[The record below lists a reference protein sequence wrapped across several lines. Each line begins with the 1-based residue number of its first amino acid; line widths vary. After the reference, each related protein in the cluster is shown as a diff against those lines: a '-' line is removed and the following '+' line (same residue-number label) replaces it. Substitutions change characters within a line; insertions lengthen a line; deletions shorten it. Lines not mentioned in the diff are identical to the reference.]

1 MVPEPGPACD
11 CGPEYV
17 LPVTVLTDEALG
29 QVGREPPAPEAAAVA
44 DALPPVVLA
53 AAVGDCA
60 DVAVPALELHP
71 ASEAAAMATTAG
83 LMVQCHLLR
92 LAPS

>member
-1 MVPEPGPACD
+1 VVPEPGPACD

-17 LPVTVLTDEALG
+17 LPVTLLTDEALG
-29 QVGREPPAPEAAAVA
+29 QLGREPPPPEAAAVVA
-44 DALPPVVLA
+44 ALPTVVLA
-53 AAVGDCA
+53 AAGDCV
-60 DVAVPALELHP
+60 DVAVPLLELHP

-83 LMVQCHLLR
+83 LVIQCHLLR